1 MAQFT
6 ASAFVDLIH
15 FTAEERI
22 EFYNNL
28 PKNLSCYKC
37 CPYKN
42 YAYSENGVVNS
53 SYFQNVF
60 KTFFDCGTDINLFL
74 ELAQMRND
82 IWENQWVVG
91 DDIESNLD
99 KMWKTKVAPSPF
111 QLYGFRRA
119 TPQEVYE
126 HLK

>member
-1 MAQFT
+1 MTQFT
-6 ASAFVDLIH
+6 VLATIKIDGCKQADNLKKILLWIDNPNWFAINEADSFIFCIGGIESYIH
-15 FTAEERI
+15 CEPNEIT
-22 EFYNNL
+22 
-28 PKNLSCYKC
+28 
-37 CPYKN
+37 
-42 YAYSENGVVNS
+42 
-53 SYFQNVF
+53 
-60 KTFFDCGTDINLFL
+60 LFL
-74 ELAQMRND
+74 ELAKMRSD

-99 KMWKTKVAPSPF
+99 KMWKTIVAPSPF